1 MAYYLEPQANDL
13 SKLNNGN
20 TQDVLG
26 DVNSSCNKTMPE
38 GKAPLSC
45 KAFPFMLATHTSGS
59 PQTLWIKCIPI
70 QPGEKSPNKS
80 YLTGVRTRAWHV
92 QPPAKFDHQ

>member
-26 DVNSSCNKTMPE
+26 DVNSSCNKTVPE
-38 GKAPLSC
+38 GKGSFKLQSLSTYVGR
-45 KAFPFMLATHTSGS
+45 TH
-59 PQTLWIKCIPI
+59 LRL
-70 QPGEKSPNKS
+70 SPNTKNKMYPHLAWQKS
-80 YLTGVRTRAWHV
+80 HPIKAI
-92 QPPAKFDHQ
+92 

>member
-26 DVNSSCNKTMPE
+26 DVNSSCNKIVPRGKGSFKLQSLSTYCMP
-38 GKAPLSC
+38 AV
-45 KAFPFMLATHTSGS
+45 HTSGT
-59 PQTLWIKCIPI
+59 PKTLQIKMYPT
-70 QPGEKSPNKS
+70 QAVEKSPDKS
-80 YLTGVRTRAWHV
+80 LLIGVRSVA
-92 QPPAKFDHQ
+92 